1 MGSPGPDLLQEP
13 GQTTAGCEVKGGLAS
28 HPRTP
33 VYARGHSQEK
43 CPQKKQD
50 PGVGRLPGEG
60 ADTWRGSRVAVWGP
74 EMAHNGPYGR
84 WKWVTS
90 EHKGFGIEL
99 GGSSEHRRKG
109 YCPPAPLAL

>member
-43 CPQKKQD
+43 CPQKTQD

-60 ADTWRGSRVAVWGP
+60 GRHVAREQGRRLGP
-74 EMAHNGPYGR
+74 RNGP
-84 WKWVTS
+84 
-90 EHKGFGIEL
+90 
-99 GGSSEHRRKG
+99 
-109 YCPPAPLAL
+109 